1 MIPELE
7 KIFTPLQFE
16 FAKAMSPCIIWVP
29 NIHELDAKEANSL
42 SLGLL
47 VNHLSRDCERSST
60 QNSLVIASTHIPQKV
75 DPALIAPNRLHTCI
89 KIRRLLIPQQRKLFF
104 TLSYTRGFHLEKEMP
119 HTKGFGVHTHGAKV
133 RSVPDHGIL
142 FYQIGRAVAQN
153 QFISNSPIDPISSYI
168 KKNLC
173 EAEEPYL
180 YQCYCELGMSSQKLT
195 ILLYILSCS
204 AGPVA
209 QDLWSLPGSDEES
222 GIARY
227 KLVENDSDL
236 VHGLLELEAALV
248 GSSRTEN
255 DCSEFDNDRVPLL
268 LRPEPRSP
276 LDMMKN
282 GCFSIL
288 ENRFLYESVFEHL
301 EEEAL
306 DALGLVAEDL
316 FDIVWSPRIW
326 RPWVLLFDCTER
338 LNELGW
344 PYGARSFLGKG
355 SIYDEIYDDEGEL
368 QEKAEEDKLDD
379 IYDEKDEL
387 QENDEEDELQEN
399 DEEDE
404 QGWNHAVR
412 DATWSCQRTGLFSN
426 KPIRLGSWRSTLFPI
441 Q

>member
-1 MIPELE
+1 
-7 KIFTPLQFE
+7 
-16 FAKAMSPCIIWVP
+16 MSPCIIWVP

-119 HTKGFGVHTHGAKV
+119 HTKGFGSIRMGSTV

-316 FDIVWSPRIW
+316 FDIVWS
-326 RPWVLLFDCTER
+326 
-338 LNELGW
+338 
-344 PYGARSFLGKG
+344 S
-355 SIYDEIYDDEGEL
+355 
-368 QEKAEEDKLDD
+368 
-379 IYDEKDEL
+379 
-387 QENDEEDELQEN
+387 
-399 DEEDE
+399 
-404 QGWNHAVR
+404 
-412 DATWSCQRTGLFSN
+412 
-426 KPIRLGSWRSTLFPI
+426 
-441 Q
+441 

>member
-1 MIPELE
+1 MSWMRRRRIP
-7 KIFTPLQFE
+7 
-16 FAKAMSPCIIWVP
+16 
-29 NIHELDAKEANSL
+29 L

-119 HTKGFGVHTHGAKV
+119 HTKGFGSIRMGSTV

-355 SIYDEIYDDEGEL
+355 EHL
-368 QEKAEEDKLDD
+368 
-379 IYDEKDEL
+379 
-387 QENDEEDELQEN
+387 
-399 DEEDE
+399 
-404 QGWNHAVR
+404 
-412 DATWSCQRTGLFSN
+412 
-426 KPIRLGSWRSTLFPI
+426 
-441 Q
+441 

>member
-1 MIPELE
+1 
-7 KIFTPLQFE
+7 
-16 FAKAMSPCIIWVP
+16 
-29 NIHELDAKEANSL
+29 
-42 SLGLL
+42 
-47 VNHLSRDCERSST
+47 
-60 QNSLVIASTHIPQKV
+60 
-75 DPALIAPNRLHTCI
+75 
-89 KIRRLLIPQQRKLFF
+89 
-104 TLSYTRGFHLEKEMP
+104 
-119 HTKGFGVHTHGAKV
+119 
-133 RSVPDHGIL
+133 
-142 FYQIGRAVAQN
+142 
-153 QFISNSPIDPISSYI
+153 
-168 KKNLC
+168 
-173 EAEEPYL
+173 
-180 YQCYCELGMSSQKLT
+180 MSSQKLT

-355 SIYDEIYDDEGEL
+355 SIYDE
-368 QEKAEEDKLDD
+368 
-379 IYDEKDEL
+379 
-387 QENDEEDELQEN
+387 EDELQEN

-404 QGWNHAVR
+404 QGGTMQYEMRHGAANER
-412 DATWSCQRTGLFSN
+412 GFFRTSQFVWDPGDPLF
-426 KPIRLGSWRSTLFPI
+426 FPI

>member
-1 MIPELE
+1 
-7 KIFTPLQFE
+7 
-16 FAKAMSPCIIWVP
+16 
-29 NIHELDAKEANSL
+29 
-42 SLGLL
+42 
-47 VNHLSRDCERSST
+47 
-60 QNSLVIASTHIPQKV
+60 
-75 DPALIAPNRLHTCI
+75 
-89 KIRRLLIPQQRKLFF
+89 
-104 TLSYTRGFHLEKEMP
+104 
-119 HTKGFGVHTHGAKV
+119 
-133 RSVPDHGIL
+133 
-142 FYQIGRAVAQN
+142 
-153 QFISNSPIDPISSYI
+153 
-168 KKNLC
+168 
-173 EAEEPYL
+173 
-180 YQCYCELGMSSQKLT
+180 
-195 ILLYILSCS
+195 
-204 AGPVA
+204 
-209 QDLWSLPGSDEES
+209 
-222 GIARY
+222 
-227 KLVENDSDL
+227 
-236 VHGLLELEAALV
+236 
-248 GSSRTEN
+248 
-255 DCSEFDNDRVPLL
+255 
-268 LRPEPRSP
+268 
-276 LDMMKN
+276 MMKN

-288 ENRFLYESVFEHL
+288 KTDFSTNRCLNTWKKK
-301 EEEAL
+301 AL

>member
-1 MIPELE
+1 
-7 KIFTPLQFE
+7 
-16 FAKAMSPCIIWVP
+16 MSPCIIWVP

-119 HTKGFGVHTHGAKV
+119 HTKGFGSIRMGSTV

-236 VHGLLELEAALV
+236 VHGLLEPRSRSG

-268 LRPEPRSP
+268 LRPRT
-276 LDMMKN
+276 K
-282 GCFSIL
+282 
-288 ENRFLYESVFEHL
+288 ESL
-301 EEEAL
+301 
-306 DALGLVAEDL
+306 
-316 FDIVWSPRIW
+316 R
-326 RPWVLLFDCTER
+326 
-338 LNELGW
+338 
-344 PYGARSFLGKG
+344 
-355 SIYDEIYDDEGEL
+355 
-368 QEKAEEDKLDD
+368 
-379 IYDEKDEL
+379 YDEK
-387 QENDEEDELQEN
+387 
-399 DEEDE
+399 
-404 QGWNHAVR
+404 WM
-412 DATWSCQRTGLFSN
+412 FFY
-426 KPIRLGSWRSTLFPI
+426 P
-441 Q
+441 

>member
-119 HTKGFGVHTHGAKV
+119 HTKGFGSIRMGSTIQDVV
-133 RSVPDHGIL
+133 DHGIL

-268 LRPEPRSP
+268 LRPRTKESP
-276 LDMMKN
+276 
-282 GCFSIL
+282 
-288 ENRFLYESVFEHL
+288 
-301 EEEAL
+301 
-306 DALGLVAEDL
+306 
-316 FDIVWSPRIW
+316 
-326 RPWVLLFDCTER
+326 
-338 LNELGW
+338 
-344 PYGARSFLGKG
+344 
-355 SIYDEIYDDEGEL
+355 
-368 QEKAEEDKLDD
+368 
-379 IYDEKDEL
+379 
-387 QENDEEDELQEN
+387 
-399 DEEDE
+399 
-404 QGWNHAVR
+404 
-412 DATWSCQRTGLFSN
+412 
-426 KPIRLGSWRSTLFPI
+426 
-441 Q
+441 